1 MNSARGL
8 QTSVM
13 PYLKKLCS
21 LVAVS
26 AIFCTLGTSAKALII
41 SASNS
46 GWYDNNGSS
55 NGTSSNIAQFPGNLR
70 NWLGFN
76 LGAVSGTI
84 TGATLEVDSAFTNS
98 SGQTINWYDVV
109 TPYANL
115 GTSSLATYNDLGSG
129 TLFAS
134 GIHTA
139 NTINY
144 FTLNAAALASLNS
157 TSSFWAIG
165 GVNNGPGVA
174 FGGTQG
180 VSQPDHIKLNLTIGS
195 ASVPDHA
202 PTLALVGFGFLAL
215 AAFRR
220 KKSA

>member
-26 AIFCTLGTSAKALII
+26 AIFCTLGTSAKALIV

-46 GWYDNNGSS
+46 GWYDSDGGS
-55 NGTSSNIAQFPGNLR
+55 NGTSSNIAQFPGAFR
-70 NWLGFN
+70 NWLGFD
-76 LGAVSGTI
+76 LSSVSGTI
-84 TGATLEVDSAFTNS
+84 TGATLEVGSVSNNA
-98 SGQTINWYDVV
+98 SGQTINWYDVL

-115 GTSSLATYNDLGSG
+115 GISSLATYDDLGSG
-129 TLFAS
+129 ALFAS

-139 NTINY
+139 GTTNY

-165 GVNNGPGVA
+165 GDNGGPGYA
-174 FGGTQG
+174 FGYTSG
-180 VSQPDHIKLNLTIGS
+180 VGQDHIKLNLTIGS
-195 ASVPDHA
+195 ANVPDHA

-215 AAFRR
+215 AVFRR

>member
-1 MNSARGL
+1 
-8 QTSVM
+8 M

-55 NGTSSNIAQFPGNLR
+55 NGTIGNIAQTPGDLR
-70 NWLGFN
+70 NWLGFD
-76 LGAVSGTI
+76 LSSVSGTI
-84 TGATLEVDSAFTNS
+84 IGATLEVGSVFTNS
-98 SGQTINWYDVV
+98 SGQTINWYDVL

-115 GTSSLATYNDLGSG
+115 GTSSLDTYNDLGSG

-139 NTINY
+139 GTTSEVKINS

-165 GVNNGPGVA
+165 GVNDGPGDA